1 MHTMSWSEK
10 FEKITGYVDT
20 VVRFA
25 LVANLSLLFAVLFL
39 QVLFRYII
47 PTPLIWVEELA
58 VYLAAYL
65 VMWGASSCVRS
76 GSHIRINILLKK
88 LPLTVRYVLTVIYQL
103 LIIYFLYYM
112 CVHGYRFAAM
122 GMQERTPTGTF
133 VFFWPRLAI
142 FTGGLL
148 IIVQIAYIIVKETR
162 LWIEK
167 RKEAQEV
174 NGTISR
180 SEG

>member
-1 MHTMSWSEK
+1 MTKIRFSDR
-10 FEKITGYVDT
+10 FERITGYIDT

-25 LVANLSLLFAVLFL
+25 LVANLAVLFAVLFL

-47 PTPLIWVEELA
+47 PTPLIWVEEVA

-76 GSHIRINILLKK
+76 GSHIRISILLKK
-88 LPLTVRYVLTVIYQL
+88 FPLSVRFGLTVFYQL
-103 LIIYFLYYM
+103 LIIYFLYFM

-122 GMQERTPTGTF
+122 GMHESTPTGTF
-133 VFFWPRLAI
+133 TFFWPRMAI
-142 FTGGLL
+142 FTGGVL
-148 IIVQIAYIIVKETR
+148 IIVQIMHTIVKETR

-167 RKEAQEV
+167 RREAREV